1 MKKLTLIF
9 VLIGIVC
16 IVQAQNYIGAIATTD
31 FATGLTILQAD
42 NATPVPDGWICQIM
56 IPGVDGLIDPPNPD
70 GTPGGDDFLVTGFPG
85 NVYYEFLFNSTWTG
99 ITGQLYTPTPW
110 DWPPAGQGA
119 EPCANVGEN
128 FYWRIF
134 DDPTVAGASQ
144 YLDTALYLL
153 PGNHGDLFF
162 NTIAHWDYGTQF
174 NWQSFGGTAG
184 TGSGTSTAGE
194 LVVIDVSPIDLPTTR
209 VMVDPDVTF
218 DPVSGPLQC
227 DVVVAA
233 DPQGPHIDPPYPG
246 NVLISYLTTFTGTTA
261 QQIDMI
267 LSYSGFGVDLNWI
280 GWWDGS
286 AWIRPDNWV
295 FNDGLEEVSFDIT
308 PATRDGVYE
317 FVLGS
322 DDPLPVTLTNFAAEF
337 VSNNLTIFWT
347 TQSES
352 SNMGWNIYRGESNT
366 ALEDDNTIQI
376 NFDIIEGA
384 GTTSEPTDYTFQDE
398 HPVVEN
404 NTYWYW
410 LESVSFSLDTG
421 IYGPISL
428 TIPEGA
434 IIPELPSTT
443 VLYGNFPNPF
453 NPITTIQFDIQDGET
468 ADLIIYNI
476 KGQIVLSETN
486 KQPGAY
492 NYEWDSKDNASGV
505 YFYKLSS
512 PSYSEFKKM
521 MLLK

>member
-1 MKKLTLIF
+1 MKKLLWVLF
-9 VLIGIVC
+9 LIGV
-16 IVQAQNYIGAIATTD
+16 VAGLQSQMVMGAIATTD
-31 FATGLTILQAD
+31 FVTGLTILQAD
-42 NATPVPDGWICQIM
+42 NATPVPDGWLCQIM
-56 IPGVDGLIDPPNPD
+56 IPGIDGLIDPPNPD
-70 GTPGGDDFLVTGFPG
+70 GTPGGDDFLVTGVPG
-85 NVYYEFLFNSTWTG
+85 NIYYEFPFDSSWTG
-99 ITGQLYTPTPW
+99 ITGQLYTPATW
-110 DWPPAGQGA
+110 GWQPAGQGV
-119 EPCANVGEN
+119 EPTANVGEN

-134 DDPTVAGASQ
+134 DDPTVPGASQ
-144 YLDTALYLL
+144 YLDTALFLL
-153 PGNHGDLFF
+153 PAANGDLYF
-162 NTIAHWDYGTQF
+162 NTPAHWDYGTQF
-174 NWQSFGGTAG
+174 NWQSFGGTPG

-194 LVVIDVSPIDLPTTR
+194 LVVIDVSPIDLPTSR
-209 VMVDPDVTF
+209 VVVDPDVTF

-227 DVVVAA
+227 DVVVAG
-233 DPQGPHIDPPYPG
+233 DPQGGTPPPYPG

-286 AWIRPDNWV
+286 AWVRPNAWV

-308 PATRDGVYE
+308 PTSRDGVYE
-317 FVLGS
+317 FILGT
-322 DDPLPVTLTNFAAEF
+322 DDPLPITLTNFAAEF

-366 ALEDDNTIQI
+366 ALEDNTSIQI
-376 NFDIIEGA
+376 NYDLIEGA
-384 GTTSEPTDYTFQDE
+384 GTTSEPTNYTFQDE
-398 HPVVEN
+398 YQVFEN

-410 LESVSFSLDTG
+410 LESVSYSNDTG

-434 IIPELPSTT
+434 IIPELPTIT
-443 VLYGNFPNPF
+443 LLKGNYPNPF
-453 NPITTIQFDIQDGET
+453 NPITTIQFDIKESET
-468 ADLIIYNI
+468 ADLTIYNI
-476 KGQIVLSETN
+476 KGQIVESTTFEA
-486 KQPGAY
+486 GAY
-492 NYEWDSKDNASGV
+492 NYEWNSKDNASGV